1 MENAGAE
8 ENIFFLFNKKQALKA
23 MFLHVCNNNGFLLCM
38 CLTIYLYDAYTELNL
53 NCYKNRN
60 GSSSCDRDRL
70 IVVWTFFFF
79 FFFIFRIA
87 LNKKISMYKEL

>member
-70 IVVWTFFFF
+70 IVV
-79 FFFIFRIA
+79 
-87 LNKKISMYKEL
+87 